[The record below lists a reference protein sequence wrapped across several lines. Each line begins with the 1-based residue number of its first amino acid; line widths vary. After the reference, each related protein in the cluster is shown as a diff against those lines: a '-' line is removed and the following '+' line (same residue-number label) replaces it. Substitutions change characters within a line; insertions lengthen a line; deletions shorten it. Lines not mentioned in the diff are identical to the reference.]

1 MGNGAS
7 QGFKIKILEECKKL
21 TNQGKYIEANRL
33 FKAYFPD
40 MGNVIPDKIDNSTS
54 KYFDNY

>member
-7 QGFKIKILEECKKL
+7 QSFKLKILEECKKL
-21 TNQGKYIEANRL
+21 TNQGRYIEANRI
-33 FKAYFPD
+33 FKIYFPD
-40 MGNVIPDKIDNSTS
+40 MGNAIPDKIDNSTS